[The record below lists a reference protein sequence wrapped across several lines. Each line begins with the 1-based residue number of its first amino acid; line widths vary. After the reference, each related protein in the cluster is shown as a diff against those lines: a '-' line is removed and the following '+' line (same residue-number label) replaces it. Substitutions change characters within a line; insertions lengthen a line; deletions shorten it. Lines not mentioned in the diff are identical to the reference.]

1 MKPVFFATQA
11 EWREWLLANHS
22 SRREV
27 LVGFYKRDSGKSNI
41 TWPQSVDEALCF
53 GWIDGVRK
61 RIDDSS
67 YTIRFSPRQPRS
79 RWSVVNVRRIRE
91 LTRLGLMRPAGLK
104 AFAQCDEGK
113 TRVYGYEQRNAAR
126 FEAGDERQFRANAR
140 AWSFFQAQP
149 PWYRRTATY
158 WVVSAKKRETQI
170 KRLGILIQCC
180 EGGVPIPE
188 LARTK
193 PA

>member
-11 EWREWLLANHS
+11 GWREWLLANHS
-22 SRREV
+22 SRSEV
-27 LVGFYKRDSGKSNI
+27 VVGFYKRGSGKPSI

-67 YTIRFSPRQPRS
+67 YTIRFTPRQPRS

-113 TRVYGYEQRNAAR
+113 MRVYGYEQRNAAR